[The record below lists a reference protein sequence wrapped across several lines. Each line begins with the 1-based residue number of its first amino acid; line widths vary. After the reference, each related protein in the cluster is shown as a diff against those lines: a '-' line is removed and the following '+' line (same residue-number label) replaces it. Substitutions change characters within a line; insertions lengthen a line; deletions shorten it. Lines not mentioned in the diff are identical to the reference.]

1 MKFPRLWRQALLMGA
16 AAFLISGCT
25 LPWKKEQSGIQVQ
38 MTDGSSAQV
47 YLDSLHL
54 GQTPIQTQEL
64 RPGTYQ
70 LRIEP
75 ETQGKQAYESQIHLY
90 PGSMSQILWSFSSDQ
105 PVGTGD
111 ILELEPLPSKER
123 AELSVSTVPEGASIS
138 LNSTTYGLSPVILD
152 EVQAGQYSLTIN
164 AVGHLK
170 KTMQVQIQN
179 GYRLHIYSRLEKDTP
194 GDAAAPAPS
203 AEASPT
209 PAPSPTTTSPT
220 SAPSILPSPT
230 PVPRGSTATSSAQT
244 STTKPAK
251 PYVTIKETGT
261 GWLRVRAEANSAAAE
276 VARVNVNESFPY
288 KSTLNGWYEIEY
300 AAGKTGWISGQ
311 YGDLQR

>member
-1 MKFPRLWRQALLMGA
+1 
-16 AAFLISGCT
+16 
-25 LPWKKEQSGIQVQ
+25 
-38 MTDGSSAQV
+38 MTDGSSAQI

-54 GQTPIQTQEL
+54 GQTPIQTQDL
-64 RPGTYQ
+64 RPGTYS

-75 ETQGKQAYESQIHLY
+75 EVAGKQAYESQIHLY
-90 PGSMSQILWSFSSDQ
+90 PGSMSQILWSFAGEQ

-111 ILELEPLPSKER
+111 ILELEPLPSRER
-123 AELSVSTVPEGASIS
+123 AELSVTTVPEGASIS

-179 GYRLHIYSRLEKDTP
+179 GYRLHIYSRLEKDDPNATP
-194 GDAAAPAPS
+194 
-203 AEASPT
+203 SPT
-209 PAPSPTTTSPT
+209 PSQEVVATPTPDTTPAS
-220 SAPSILPSPT
+220 SAPTSILPSPSPT
-230 PVPRGSTATSSAQT
+230 PRSASATASSSAQTRT

-261 GWLRVRAEANSAAAE
+261 GWLRVRDQANSAGQE
-276 VARVNVNESFPY
+276 VARVNVGESFPY
-288 KSTLNGWYEIEY
+288 KSTLNGWFEIEY
-300 AAGKTGWISGQ
+300 SPGKTGWMSGQ
-311 YGDLQR
+311 FGELVR